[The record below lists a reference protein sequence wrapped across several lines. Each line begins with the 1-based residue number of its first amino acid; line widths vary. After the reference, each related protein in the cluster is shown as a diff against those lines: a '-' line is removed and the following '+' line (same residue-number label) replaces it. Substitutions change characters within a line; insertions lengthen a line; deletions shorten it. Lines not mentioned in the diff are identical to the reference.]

1 MKIIIDADGCP
12 VVDIIVKIAQDRNI
26 KVIIVS
32 DTSHIFDYDDVE
44 TIVVSKGS
52 NSADFSIV
60 NKLYEND
67 IVITQDYGLAAMCL
81 AKKAIPI
88 NQNGF
93 IYSNS
98 NIDNLLYKRHIS
110 KKIRK
115 AGGKMTSMKKRT
127 KKDNEKF
134 IRCLLPVIDHIIS

>member
-12 VVDIIVKIAQDRNI
+12 VVDITVKIAQDRNI
-26 KVIIVS
+26 KVIIIS

-44 TIVVSKGS
+44 TVVVSKGA

-60 NKLYEND
+60 NKLYKND

-110 KKIRK
+110 KKIRQS
-115 AGGKMTSMKKRT
+115 GGKIPYMKKR
-127 KKDNEKF
+127 KKQNDEKF
-134 IRCLLPVIDHIIS
+134 IKCLLSVIDRIMS